1 MADPIPAAGIVL
13 RGGTVIDG
21 SGAPALAAD
30 VAIRGDRISAVG
42 APGSLG
48 GRSIDVSGLI
58 VSPGFIDVHTHD
70 DLSCIAEPDMTP
82 KVSQGVTTVIV
93 GNCGI
98 SAPFASFDGSVEEP
112 FNLLGSADE
121 FRFPRFGDYV
131 AAVDRLK
138 PAVNIAALVGHSTLR
153 LNCVGD
159 LARRATE
166 DEIRHMVAL
175 LDDALAEGAL
185 GLSSG
190 LFYSPAIAADAA
202 EIRPLAHAVA
212 RANGVYTSHVRDEY
226 DNIVGA
232 LEEFFASSED
242 PSLPLV
248 ISHHKCAGVHN
259 WGRSTETL
267 SLINRERAHRPIVM
281 DCYPYG
287 AGSTVLRRDLADG
300 EIDVLVTWSTPYPE
314 MTGRLLKSIAREWGC
329 TEGDAAERLSPGGAT
344 YFQMRED
351 DVQAIMRHEACMFG
365 SDGLP
370 RDPLPHPRLWGTFP
384 RVLGHYARDQK
395 LMPIEEAVRR
405 MTGLSAS
412 TFHLEGRGLIAPGM
426 IADVTVFDPDRIADV
441 ATYQN
446 PRQVSAGIEYV
457 FVNGEIAWTANGPGV
472 RAGRFARRARRA

>member
-1 MADPIPAAGIVL
+1 MATPLPSAELVL

-21 SGAPALAAD
+21 TGTPGAAAD
-30 VAIRGDRISAVG
+30 VAISGDRIVGLG
-42 APGSLG
+42 APGTLSGRKTVDVG
-48 GRSIDVSGLI
+48 GLV

-70 DLSCIAEPDMTP
+70 DLSCIAAPEMTP

-98 SAPFASFDGSVEEP
+98 SAPFASFEEAVEEP
-112 FNLLGSADE
+112 FNLLGAADE
-121 FRFPRFGDYV
+121 FRFPRFRDYV
-131 AAVDRLK
+131 AVIDRLK

-153 LNCVGD
+153 LSCMQD
-159 LARRATE
+159 LGRRATSA
-166 DEIRHMVAL
+166 EIAAMTSLLEEAL
-175 LDDALAEGAL
+175 SEGAL

-190 LFYSPAIAADAA
+190 LFYSPAVAADAA

-232 LEEFFASSED
+232 LEEFFDSSED
-242 PSLPLV
+242 RTLPLV
-248 ISHHKCAGVHN
+248 VSHHKCAGVHN
-259 WGRSTETL
+259 WGRSAETL
-267 SLINRERAHRPIVM
+267 GLINRERAHRPVFM
-281 DCYPYG
+281 DCYPYV

-300 EIDVLVTWSTPYPE
+300 EIDVLVTWSTPYPQ
-314 MTGRLLKSIAREWGC
+314 MTGRLLKSIAEEWGC

-351 DVQAIMRHEACMFG
+351 DVQAIMRHEACMIG

-384 RVLGHYARDQK
+384 RVLGHYSRDRK
-395 LMPIEEAVRR
+395 LMPLEEAVRR

-412 TFHLEGRGLIAPGM
+412 TFHLAGRGLIAPGM
-426 IADVTVFDPDRIADV
+426 IADITIFDPQRIADV

-446 PRQVSAGIEYV
+446 PRQASAGIEYV
-457 FVNGEIAWTANGPGV
+457 FVNGEIAWTASGSGA
-472 RAGRFARRARRA
+472 RAGRFARRG